1 MGISTGSSKNIYRY
15 SDSCHRHLFFNK
27 LGNLC

>member
-1 MGISTGSSKNIYRY
+1 MGISTGSSKNIYRCGN
-15 SDSCHRHLFFNK
+15 SGHRHLFFNK